1 MRKLAYKRWGLS
13 DFTILFYFKEMCLLL
28 SAVLNGTLLRASE
41 SLTFYTSQFRAN
53 TENSHGIEKMMSQYC
68 AQNEFDEITVQR
80 RRGRGGR
87 RGR

>member
-1 MRKLAYKRWGLS
+1 MQLGGGGLS
-13 DFTILFYFKEMCLLL
+13 DCTILFYFKEMCSLL
-28 SAVLNGTLLRASE
+28 SAVLNGARFRAFE

-53 TENSHGIEKMMSQYC
+53 TENSHFIEKIMSQYC
-68 AQNEFDEITVQR
+68 AQNEFDEINVQR